1 MDVILGN
8 KFMNVIE
15 RYNQE
20 LNIDGSDINEHLPI
34 LREYA
39 EKCDTI
45 TEMGVRFVVSTYAFT
60 IANPKKIVSID
71 IIHPNDHTE
80 RYGVSSSYRLKE
92 IENYCTD
99 NNIIFQFIKG
109 DTKSIEIEETDLL
122 FIDTLHTYQQL
133 KAELNLHSNK
143 VKKYIILHDTFSFA
157 HTDDGGNT
165 NCNPCGILPALN
177 EFLKDNNNWSI
188 HKVYENN
195 NGLTIL
201 ERK

>member
-8 KFMNVIE
+8 KFMNIIE

-20 LNIDGSDINEHLPI
+20 LNIIQSDINEHLPV

-45 TEMGVRFVVSTYAFT
+45 TEMGVRFVVSTYAFA

-71 IIHPNDHTE
+71 IIHPNDYTE

-92 IENYCTD
+92 IEDHCTD

-122 FIDTLHTYQQL
+122 FIDTLHTYEQL

-143 VKKYIILHDTFSFA
+143 VKKYIILHDTFSCA
-157 HTDDGGNT
+157 REL
-165 NCNPCGILPALN
+165 IPALN

-201 ERK
+201 EKK

>member
-1 MDVILGN
+1 
-8 KFMNVIE
+8 MNIIE

-20 LNIDGSDINEHLPI
+20 LNIIESDINEHLPV

-45 TEMGVRFVVSTYAFT
+45 TEMGVRFVVSTYAFA

-71 IIHPNDHTE
+71 IIHPNDYTE

-92 IENYCTD
+92 IEDHCTD

-122 FIDTLHTYQQL
+122 FIDTLHTYEQL

-143 VKKYIILHDTFSFA
+143 VKKYIILHDTFSCANEF
-157 HTDDGGNT
+157 
-165 NCNPCGILPALN
+165 IPALN

-201 ERK
+201 EKK

>member
-1 MDVILGN
+1 
-8 KFMNVIE
+8 MNVIE

-20 LNIDGSDINEHLPI
+20 LNIVESDVNEHLPV

-45 TEMGVRFVVSTYAFT
+45 TEMGVRFVVSTYAFA

-71 IIHPNDHTE
+71 IIHPNDCTE

-92 IENYCTD
+92 IEDYCTD

-109 DTKSIEIEETDLL
+109 DTTSIEIEETDLL

-143 VKKYIILHDTFSFA
+143 VKKYIILHDTFSCA
-157 HTDDGGNT
+157 NEL
-165 NCNPCGILPALN
+165 IPALN
-177 EFLKDNNNWSI
+177 EFLTDNKNWSI
-188 HKVYENN
+188 CKVYENN

-201 ERK
+201 QKK